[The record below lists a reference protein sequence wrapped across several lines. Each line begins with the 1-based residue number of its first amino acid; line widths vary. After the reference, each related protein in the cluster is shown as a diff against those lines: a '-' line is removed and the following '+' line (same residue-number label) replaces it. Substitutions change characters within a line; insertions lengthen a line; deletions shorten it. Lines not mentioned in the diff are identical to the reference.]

1 MTFEPDY
8 SAPSSAKP
16 AWWRRSWDRVRGW
29 RPGLSTSV
37 PSSGGRKVW
46 RWTWRILVLLLI
58 LYYPLGALVT
68 EDIDDDPQFAARQA
82 IVSVPDAELGSVRM
96 QGVVPRFSETP
107 GAVRHAGPAMG
118 QHNDEVYGG
127 LGLSAAQIEALKARK
142 VI

>member
-16 AWWRRSWDRVRGW
+16 SWWRRSWDRMRGW

-46 RWTWRILVLLLI
+46 AWTWRILVLLLI

-68 EDIDDDPQFAARQA
+68 EDIDDDPQFTAHNVAPGESKAVATAADLVTREVDVHTWTPMMPFLTPSGLLDNMPNFQRGIMSA
-82 IVSVPDAELGSVRM
+82 LG
-96 QGVVPRFSETP
+96 RFST
-107 GAVRHAGPAMG
+107 
-118 QHNDEVYGG
+118 
-127 LGLSAAQIEALKARK
+127 S
-142 VI
+142 